1 MFQQGGSA
9 LQVAI
14 FFGLTGLIALMTY
27 LKVHGKGAGRDGS
40 SKEVFLAGGGLSWLF
55 VAGSITLT
63 NLSTEQLVG
72 MNGNQMLLLAWWELS
87 GFVGLMILAFVF
99 VPIYYRNKC
108 TTVTEL
114 LERRYK
120 GGSIRTVISAMF
132 LLGNVLIYLPA
143 ALYSGSL
150 FLQSLFGTEYSLLV
164 YAVPMVVISAAYT
177 ISGGL
182 RAVAVMDTYSGIG
195 LLAIALLVVFLALAA
210 VNFDIWT
217 GVPEFRTSMVG
228 AIDSPI
234 PIHTLFTGMIFIQIF
249 YWSTNQNITQKAMA
263 APNVREAQKGVFA
276 AAAIRILVIPA
287 IVVIPGVV
295 AFKLFGDV
303 NDAAYGRLVAQVLP
317 SWMSG
322 AFAAMMAAAV
332 IAHTSAILNSS
343 VALYTVDF
351 HDKFI
356 KPVEKPW
363 TIAAIASVVLTITTT
378 LMIPVF
384 DNPDGSIINLLQELN
399 GLLSMPILSAFIAGL
414 LFRNVDA
421 RSAIAGLV
429 WGVASYAFHN
439 FVLYKPDGVEKFF
452 YLLKSLISKLTS
464 GYFTPPEEFART
476 ELTYY
481 QQIGMPGLH
490 YIDVMVFVLFSSV
503 AVALVVNR
511 LVFGNRATFI
521 WSAEG
526 KAMRIAENAALEAA
540 EARG

>member
-1 MFQQGGSA
+1 MFAQSGSA
-9 LQVAI
+9 LQIVI
-14 FFGLTGLIALMTY
+14 FFGLTALIALMTY

-120 GGSIRTVISAMF
+120 GGSIRTVISALF
-132 LLGNVLIYLPA
+132 LAGNVLIYLPA

-150 FLQSLFGTEYSLLV
+150 FLQSLFGTQYSLLV
-164 YAVPMVVISAAYT
+164 YAVPMVVIAAAYT

-195 LLAIALLVVFLALAA
+195 LLAIALLVVFLALSA
-210 VNFDIWT
+210 VNFDIFT
-217 GVPEFRTSMVG
+217 GVPEFRTTMIG
-228 AIDSPI
+228 ANNSPI
-234 PIHTLFTGMIFIQIF
+234 PFHTLFTGMIFIQIF

-263 APNVREAQKGVFA
+263 APNVKEAQKGVFA
-276 AAAIRILVIPA
+276 AAAVRVLIIPA

-303 NDAAYGRLVAQVLP
+303 NDAAYGQLVAQVLP

-343 VALYTVDF
+343 VALYTMDF
-351 HDKFI
+351 HNKFI
-356 KPVEKPW
+356 RPVEKPW
-363 TIAAIASVVLTITTT
+363 MISAIASVVLTITTI

-384 DNPDGSIINLLQELN
+384 DNPEGSIINLLQELN
-399 GLLSMPILSAFIAGL
+399 GLISMPILSAFVAGL

-421 RSAIAGLV
+421 RAAIAGLI
-429 WGVASYAFHN
+429 WGTGFYAFHN
-439 FVLYKPDGVEKFF
+439 FILYKPNAAFDGQ
-452 YLLKSLISKLTS
+452 
-464 GYFTPPEEFART
+464 
-476 ELTYY
+476 TYY
-481 QQIGMPGLH
+481 QHWGMPGLH
-490 YIDVMVFVLFSSV
+490 YIDVMVFVLVSSV
-503 AVALVVNR
+503 AVALIVNR
-511 LVFGNRATFI
+511 LVFKNREVFI
-521 WSAEG
+521 WSAQG
-526 KAMRIAENAALEAA
+526 KAMRMAENAALDSAA
-540 EARG
+540 TRG